1 MAIFHSKFRLNNIH
15 RDGKRFLFLLTGSG
29 KVLAYNPA
37 HLTFSIQ
44 FMLKQVS
51 IYSLLLVLLAS
62 CSSLKTAFTGNN
74 QPESAT
80 HSTSTVKKETK
91 FLNEIDVPVE
101 SNKTKVENAQ
111 VKKEPEQKRES
122 YYRKEK
128 TEDLSPLQIRYA
140 VLLNTP
146 AEEVK
151 NKKMFEFIDDWYGTP
166 YHLGG
171 TTKKGIDCSAFTQF
185 LFATVYGLSIPRTAR
200 EQYSL
205 TNRISRTELKEGDL
219 IFFNTRGGISH
230 VGVYLQNNKFV
241 HASTSG
247 GVMISDI
254 FDEYWARKF
263 VGVGR
268 LKSAE
273 SVAISS
279 GK

>member
-1 MAIFHSKFRLNNIH
+1 
-15 RDGKRFLFLLTGSG
+15 
-29 KVLAYNPA
+29 
-37 HLTFSIQ
+37 
-44 FMLKQVS
+44 MLKQVS

-62 CSSLKTAFTGNN
+62 CSSLKTAFTGNR
-74 QPESAT
+74 QSAPV
-80 HSTSTVKKETK
+80 SNTSTVKKETK
-91 FLNEIDVPVE
+91 FLKEMDVPVE
-101 SNKTKVENAQ
+101 STTAKVETTEI
-111 VKKEPEQKRES
+111 KKESGTGKGPN
-122 YYRKEK
+122 YRKEDVA
-128 TEDLSPLQIRYA
+128 EPSGLQVKYA

-166 YHLGG
+166 YRLGG
-171 TTKKGIDCSAFTQF
+171 SNKKGIDCSAFTQF
-185 LFATVYGLSIPRTAR
+185 LFTAVYGLSIPRTAR
-200 EQYSL
+200 EQYNL
-205 TNRISRTELKEGDL
+205 TSRISRTQLKEGDL

-268 LKSAE
+268 LKSSE
-273 SVAISS
+273 SIVISR
-279 GK
+279 